1 MTSTTPNKK
10 HTVTSYTLNDTITL
24 EKLQHKLKK
33 DGVVGRWRMKH
44 ENNTGLR
51 TFWSN
56 QTSEQPT
63 QQLAY
68 YEHDMI
74 SLIISAKIYG
84 VMQAS
89 IADMVTKVQNQ
100 TPKQQ
105 QQKQKQTS
113 SKKATKPKALAFNE
127 DEKENDSGP
136 VPNYRGATEPNYN
149 ESPITEP
156 STFLFNW
163 DPWYTIY

>member
-10 HTVTSYTLNDTITL
+10 HTVTSYILNNTINL
-24 EKLQHKLKK
+24 EKLQHKLKN

-44 ENNTGLR
+44 ENNTGLC

-89 IADMVTKVQNQ
+89 IADMVTKVKNQ

-113 SKKATKPKALAFNE
+113 SKKGKTTESA
-127 DEKENDSGP
+127 SIQ
-136 VPNYRGATEPNYN
+136 RG
-149 ESPITEP
+149 
-156 STFLFNW
+156 
-163 DPWYTIY
+163 